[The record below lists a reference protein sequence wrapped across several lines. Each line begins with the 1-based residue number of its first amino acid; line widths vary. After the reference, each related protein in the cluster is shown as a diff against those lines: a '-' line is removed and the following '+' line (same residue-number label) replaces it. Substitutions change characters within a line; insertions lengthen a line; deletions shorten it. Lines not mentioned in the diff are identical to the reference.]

1 MWNSK
6 DWAFTLTQEFPGL
19 RNPRHQFSYTLTDMH
34 AGAFAGS
41 GAGLGD
47 LALNYRYQ
55 LVGGSSSRLAV
66 SPRITFLAPS
76 GDATVGRGSGGAG
89 AQLCLPVSLV
99 LKPRLVSH
107 WNVAGTL
114 TRNARNQDGDR
125 ASTAGYSL
133 GQSFVFLAHR
143 RFNALVETTMSR
155 FQTVTAPGKTEWAR
169 VLYVSPGIRWAHNF
183 KSGLQIVPGIAMP
196 VGVGSSAGERGL
208 ILYVSFESP
217 FGWPYK
223 RSN

>member
-1 MWNSK
+1 
-6 DWAFTLTQEFPGL
+6 
-19 RNPRHQFSYTLTDMH
+19 
-34 AGAFAGS
+34 
-41 GAGLGD
+41 
-47 LALNYRYQ
+47 
-55 LVGGSSSRLAV
+55 
-66 SPRITFLAPS
+66 
-76 GDATVGRGSGGAG
+76 
-89 AQLCLPVSLV
+89 
-99 LKPRLVSH
+99 
-107 WNVAGTL
+107 
-114 TRNARNQDGDR
+114 
-125 ASTAGYSL
+125 
-133 GQSFVFLAHR
+133 
-143 RFNALVETTMSR
+143 MSR